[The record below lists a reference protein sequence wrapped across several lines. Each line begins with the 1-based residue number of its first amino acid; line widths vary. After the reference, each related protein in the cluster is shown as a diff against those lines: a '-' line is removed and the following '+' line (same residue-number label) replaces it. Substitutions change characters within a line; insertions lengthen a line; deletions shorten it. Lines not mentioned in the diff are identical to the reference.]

1 MKRILFITNIP
12 SPYRVSFFGELGKS
26 VDLTVLYAD
35 DQADHT
41 TRSAEWFIQGQGNYR
56 SVFLK
61 KRVLKVGEDSLCLDV
76 IHWLKQDFDH
86 VILGMYSSPTTMLAM
101 LWMKLHGKPFWLEV
115 DGGLIRQDSRVKYLV
130 KRMLVSAPSGWI
142 SSGKYTTKYLVHYG
156 AKEDRVVEYPFTSL
170 WEADILKSV
179 PTAEEKR
186 RLRETLGMGEEKIAL
201 YVGRFLPEKG
211 MDDLLEAAPA
221 LDRNIG
227 IWFVGGEPT
236 KEHLEFCRE
245 HDLSNVHFEGF
256 RKKDALLD
264 IYKAA
269 DLLVLPTKS
278 DVWGLVINEA
288 MACGLPVVTT
298 DQCVAGLELIR
309 DGENGYV
316 TSVNDR
322 DAMVEKIH
330 AVLRGDHTRMGE
342 NALETIRYYTF
353 ENMARRHVEF
363 LSEQE
368 M

>member
-1 MKRILFITNIP
+1 M
-12 SPYRVSFFGELGKS
+12 
-26 VDLTVLYAD
+26 DLTVLYSDEAS
-35 DQADHT
+35 DHT
-41 TRSAEWFIQGQGNYR
+41 TRSADWFIQGQDNYR
-56 SVFLK
+56 SVYLQ

-101 LWMKLHGKPFWLEV
+101 LWLKLHGKPFWLEV

-130 KRMLVSAPSGWI
+130 KKMLVSAPSGWI
-142 SSGKYTTKYLVHYG
+142 SSGKHTTEYLVHYG
-156 AKEDRVVEYPFTSL
+156 AKRERVVEYPFTSL
-170 WEADILKSV
+170 WEADILKAI
-179 PTAEEKR
+179 PTAARKQQ
-186 RLRETLGMGEEKIAL
+186 LREALGMEEEKIAL

-211 MDDLLEAAPA
+211 MDDLLEAVPT

-227 IWFVGGEPT
+227 IYFVGGEPAQ
-236 KEHLEFCRE
+236 EHLAFCRE
-245 HDLSNVHFEGF
+245 HNLSNVHFEGF
-256 RKKDALLD
+256 KKKEVLLD
-264 IYKAA
+264 YYKAA

-288 MACGLPVVTT
+288 MACGLSVVTT

-316 TSVNDR
+316 VPVDDR
-322 DAMVEKIH
+322 EAMVDKIH
-330 AVLRGDHTRMGE
+330 AVLRGDHVRMGA

-353 ENMARRHVEF
+353 ENMAGRHVEF

-368 M
+368 

>member
-12 SPYRVSFFGELGKS
+12 SPYRVNFFGELGKS

-35 DQADHT
+35 DQEDHT
-41 TRSAEWFIQGQGNYR
+41 TRSADWFIEGQGNYR

-61 KRVLKVGEDSLCLDV
+61 KRVLKIGEDSLCLDV

-115 DGGLIRQDSRVKYLV
+115 DGGLIRQDSKIKYLV
-130 KRMLVSAPSGWI
+130 KKMLVSAPTRWI

-156 AKEDRVVEYPFTSL
+156 AKEERVVEYPFTSL
-170 WEADILKSV
+170 WGADIMEAA
-179 PTAEEKR
+179 PTPEEKS
-186 RLRETLGMGEEKIAL
+186 RLRKALGMEEEKIVL

-211 MDDLLEAAPA
+211 MDDLLEAAP
-221 LDRNIG
+221 LLESNIG
-227 IWFVGGEPT
+227 VYFVGGEPT
-236 KEHLEFCRE
+236 REHLAFCE
-245 HDLSNVHFEGF
+245 AHQLTNVHFEGF
-256 RKKDALLD
+256 KKKEALLEF
-264 IYKAA
+264 YKAA

-288 MACGLPVVTT
+288 MACGLSVVTT
-298 DQCVAGLELIR
+298 NQCVAGLELIE
-309 DGENGYV
+309 DGVNGYV
-316 TSVNDR
+316 VPVDDR

-330 AVLRGDHTRMGE
+330 AVFHADYAQMGA
-342 NALETIRYYTF
+342 NALETIRYYTI
-353 ENMARRHVEF
+353 ENMAKRHVEF

-368 M
+368 N